1 MTKLI
6 KYRSIIN
13 FYKKNLKLH
22 GNTNKGLAWESS
34 KKNELRYKTL
44 LKIIFKEKFKK
55 NFKILDF
62 GCGISGFYLFL
73 KKKINDFN
81 YTGIDTSQQVIK
93 YCKNKFKTN
102 KYYCLDI
109 LEDNKNIGKFD
120 ITILN
125 GIFTIKNNLNDKNMY
140 SYIFKVLKLL
150 KKKTKKIIIVN
161 FMTDKPEWKNKRN
174 FYPDFNILTYFI
186 KKELS
191 KNFYVVNVNKI
202 FEKVI
207 LIKIK

>member
-1 MTKLI
+1 MI
-6 KYRSIIN
+6 KYKSIIN

-22 GNTNKGLAWESS
+22 GNTNKGLAWESL
-34 KKNELRYKTL
+34 KKTELRYKTL
-44 LKIIFKEKFKK
+44 LKIILKEKFKK

-73 KKKINDFN
+73 KKKINNFN
-81 YTGIDTSQQVIK
+81 YTGIDTSQQVIN
-93 YCKNKFKTN
+93 YCKKKFRTN

-120 ITILN
+120 IIILN
-125 GIFTIKNNLNDKNMY
+125 GIFTIKNNLNNKNMY
-140 SYIFKVLKLL
+140 TYIFKILKLL
-150 KKKTKKIIIVN
+150 KRKTKKIIIVN
-161 FMTDKPEWKNKRN
+161 FMTDKPDWKNKKN
-174 FYPDFNILTYFI
+174 FYPDFNILKYYI

-191 KNFYVVNVNKI
+191 KNFYILNLNRI